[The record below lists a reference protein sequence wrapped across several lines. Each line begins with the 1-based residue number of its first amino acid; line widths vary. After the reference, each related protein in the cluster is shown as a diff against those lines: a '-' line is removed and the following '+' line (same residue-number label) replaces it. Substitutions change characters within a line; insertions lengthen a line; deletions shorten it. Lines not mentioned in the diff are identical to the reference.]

1 MNKPVN
7 FKKWI
12 IVTVISFGF
21 TILFIILGVAFSGFG
36 MLGQLNQFTG
46 SNIAHNMGEMMSGDG
61 LNINVGGVDN
71 CEDFTFGFGDQTLME
86 VNCDQ
91 ETNSMM
97 DDSSS
102 MMDDSSSMMDDSS
115 SMMDDSSS
123 MMNSASTTEIKQ
135 GLYELAEGIELNS
148 KADLDGLMVN
158 SSLYAEA
165 HNYYNTNRQRE
176 EVSDYVEDIVEG
188 ILESMSLPSDAKA
201 NDEDYKDYFEREFL
215 SGQDTDDYIE
225 EYFTA

>member
-21 TILFIILGVAFSGFG
+21 TILFMILGVAFSGFG
-36 MLGQLNQFTG
+36 MLGQVNQFTG
-46 SNIAHNMGEMMSGDG
+46 SNIAHNMGELMSGDG

-71 CEDFTFGFGDQTLME
+71 CEDFTLGFGNQTLIE

-102 MMDDSSSMMDDSS
+102 MMGDSD
-115 SMMDDSSS
+115 S

-135 GLYELAEGIELNS
+135 GLYDLAEGIELNS

-165 HNYYNTNRQRE
+165 HNYYNTNRQRA

>member
-12 IVTVISFGF
+12 VVTIISFGF
-21 TILFIILGVAFSGFG
+21 TILFTILGVAFSGFG
-36 MLGQLNQFTG
+36 MLGQANQFTS
-46 SNIAHNMGEMMSGDG
+46 SNIAHNMGEMMSGEG
-61 LNINVGGVDN
+61 LYINAGGADY
-71 CEDFTFGFGDQTLME
+71 CEDFTFGFGNQTMME

-91 ETNSMM
+91 ETSSMMDDSNSMMDDSNSMM

-102 MMDDSSSMMDDSS
+102 MMDSV
-115 SMMDDSSS
+115 
-123 MMNSASTTEIKQ
+123 STTEIKQ
-135 GLYELAEGIELNS
+135 GLYGLAEGIELNS
-148 KADLDGLMVN
+148 KADLDALMVN

-165 HNYYNTNRQRE
+165 HNYYNTNRQRA
-176 EVSDYVEDIVEG
+176 EVSDYVEDIAED

-225 EYFTA
+225 AYFTA